1 MGKLLP
7 LILALV
13 GTGAGVGAG
22 VALRPEP
29 QAEAKADGELAYP
42 CGEPS
47 GGDEGEKGDKAGKAD
62 PDAAVDYVKL
72 NNQFVIPVVTDGAVS
87 ALVVLAM
94 SLEVI
99 EGSRE
104 AVFER
109 EPKLRDAFLQ
119 VLFDHANA
127 GGFNGSFTDSAPM
140 KTLRRALREAAHKVM
155 GDTVRDVLIID
166 IVRQDT

>member
-29 QAEAKADGELAYP
+29 QAEAKADGELAHP
-42 CGEPS
+42 CGEAA
-47 GGDEGEKGDKAGKAD
+47 EGSEAGKGDKTSD

-72 NNQFVIPVVTDGAVS
+72 NNQFVIPVVTEGAVS

-94 SLEVI
+94 SLEVV

-127 GGFNGSFTDSAPM
+127 GGFNGAFTDSAPM
-140 KTLRRALREAAHKVM
+140 KILRRALREAAHKVM
-155 GDTVRDVLIID
+155 GEAVRDVLIID